1 MTNTGCLVAIRAM
14 GPGYHRKTKIAQT
27 EVATQ
32 TVTKRP
38 TFAGAFERLGSIGA
52 KRIAPL
58 AHTCARVATWWFS
71 TSKTKVSKS
80 EIASHSIFG
89 TIFQVGRIDPMRAGD
104 AESAWLHLAAM
115 RRRPESEEPQYRL

>member
-58 AHTCARVATWWFS
+58 AHVLALRLGGSVHRKRKCRSPRLHRIRYSGQFS
-71 TSKTKVSKS
+71 K
-80 EIASHSIFG
+80 
-89 TIFQVGRIDPMRAGD
+89 
-104 AESAWLHLAAM
+104 LAA
-115 RRRPESEEPQYRL
+115 